1 MPRKRKYID
10 VTVGLAYPEIKKL
23 NEIVKI
29 DGCNRSDIVRVA
41 VRQFLEAYGKE
52 PQREYE
58 NVLEARLRKL
68 ENRIA
73 TLSVLATRASAQALY
88 YMTLPYS
95 RGGFPTRP
103 LKEEAFKSQW
113 EKSRSFAS
121 QFLKNAS
128 VLNAPEE
135 KETETI
141 SSSND

>member
-1 MPRKRKYID
+1 MPRKRKYTDI
-10 VTVGLAYPEIKKL
+10 TVGLAYPEIQKI
-23 NEIVKI
+23 NEIMKI
-29 DGCNRSDIVRVA
+29 DGCNRSDIIRIA
-41 VRQFLEAYGKE
+41 LRQFLEAYGKE

-58 NVLEARLRKL
+58 NILEARLRKL

-95 RGGFPTRP
+95 RGGFPSRP

-113 EKSRSFAS
+113 EKSRSFAA

-128 VLNAPEE
+128 VIDAPEDRE
-135 KETETI
+135 AETKT
-141 SSSND
+141 SSND

>member
-10 VTVGLAYPEIKKL
+10 ITVGLAYPEIKKI
-23 NEIVKI
+23 NEIIKI
-29 DGCNRSDIVRVA
+29 DGCNRSDIVRIA

-52 PQREYE
+52 PQKEYE

-113 EKSRSFAS
+113 EKSRSFAV

-128 VLNAPEE
+128 VLDAPDEQ
-135 KETETI
+135 ETDTKPLN
-141 SSSND
+141 ND

>member
-10 VTVGLAYPEIKKL
+10 VTVGLAYPEIQKI
-23 NEIVKI
+23 NEIVKL

-58 NVLEARLRKL
+58 NILEARLRKL

-113 EKSRSFAS
+113 EKSRSFAA

-128 VLNAPEE
+128 VLDAPDAQEP
-135 KETETI
+135 ETK
-141 SSSND
+141 SSNND

>member
-10 VTVGLAYPEIKKL
+10 VTVGLAYPEIKKI
-23 NEIVKI
+23 NEITKI
-29 DGCNRSDIVRVA
+29 DGCNRSDIVRIA

-52 PQREYE
+52 PQKKYE

-113 EKSRSFAS
+113 EKSRSFAA

-128 VLNAPEE
+128 VLDAPDEQ
-135 KETETI
+135 ETDTKPLN
-141 SSSND
+141 ND

>member
-113 EKSRSFAS
+113 EKSRSFAA

-128 VLNAPEE
+128 VLDAPEE
-135 KETETI
+135 QGAETK